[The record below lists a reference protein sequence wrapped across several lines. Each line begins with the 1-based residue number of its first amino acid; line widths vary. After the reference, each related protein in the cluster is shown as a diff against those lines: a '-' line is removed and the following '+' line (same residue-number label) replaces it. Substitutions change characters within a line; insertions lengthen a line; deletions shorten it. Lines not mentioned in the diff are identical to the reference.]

1 VTQTRPSNTIA
12 QFSRLLLCIGL
23 GLTLSFT
30 FGGCNLTQPVATEP
44 VKEPPLIPDP
54 ADLAESGE
62 VDSGLNTKP
71 VNLYEDMAE
80 LSDTGQHS
88 PRLREAVSQAIALGV
103 LKPTSPQE
111 RFDAQKPICFGE
123 FRDWAIAYQ
132 NATAQ
137 VPNAS
142 MPAEAG
148 SMMGGITDMPASKLK
163 IPPSSMSWEGHAVTE
178 SHILTRQELC
188 ALYVFLSGQDEVA
201 RKMGQDDIEA
211 ANPAHDPM
219 SPDEAISQFK
229 DYADI
234 APWARRYVAVAYQDG
249 LLEKLF
255 KLTPNQLTGAE
266 GFSPSRQA
274 SREDVILLLD
284 GLYGKAA
291 AAQGNQLIKAS
302 DSSPAPKAQPQE
314 NPTPIGKLQSVRESG
329 PGGTRSA
336 LRVSGPE

>member
-1 VTQTRPSNTIA
+1 MHTRPSNTIA
-12 QFSRLLLCIGL
+12 QFSRLLLCVGL
-23 GLTLSFT
+23 GLTLGFT
-30 FGGCNLTQPVATEP
+30 FSGCNLTQPTATES

-54 ADLAESGE
+54 VDPAESG
-62 VDSGLNTKP
+62 DANPDLNAKP
-71 VNLYEDMAE
+71 VGLYEDMAE
-80 LSDTGQHS
+80 LGDSARHNS
-88 PRLREAVSQAIALGV
+88 RLREAVSQAIALGV

-111 RFDAQKPICFGE
+111 RFDPQKPIGFGE

-137 VPNAS
+137 VPNVS

-148 SMMGGITDMPASKLK
+148 SLMGGITDIPASKLK
-163 IPPSSMSWEGHAVTE
+163 IPPSSMSWDGHAVTE

-188 ALYVFLSGQDEVA
+188 ALYVFLSGQDDAA

-229 DYADI
+229 DYTEI
-234 APWARRYVAVAYQDG
+234 GPWARRYVAVAYQDG
-249 LLEKLF
+249 LLGRLF

-266 GFSPSRQA
+266 GLSPNRQA

-284 GLYGKAA
+284 GLYGKTAS
-291 AAQGNQLIKAS
+291 AQSNQLIKAS
-302 DSSPAPKAQPQE
+302 DSTPAPKAQPKE
-314 NPTPIGKLQSVRESG
+314 SPAPIGKLQSVRDSG
-329 PGGTRSA
+329 PDGTRDA
-336 LRVSGPE
+336 IRVSGPE